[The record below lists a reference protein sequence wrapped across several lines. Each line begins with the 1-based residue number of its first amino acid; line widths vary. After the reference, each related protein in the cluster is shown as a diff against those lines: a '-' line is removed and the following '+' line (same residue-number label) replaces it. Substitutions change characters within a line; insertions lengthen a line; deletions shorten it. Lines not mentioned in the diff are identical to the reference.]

1 MAIIFGADTTAAFN
15 DIKDVVD
22 FEIEIANVRAS
33 YIFLCLFPFILF
45 FAIWIELIIYT
56 NYPC

>member
-33 YIFLCLFPFILF
+33 YIFLCLFPFIYFLPY
-45 FAIWIELIIYT
+45 ELIIYT

>member
-15 DIKDVVD
+15 DIVD

-45 FAIWIELIIYT
+45 FVI
-56 NYPC
+56 